1 MKNQPPRRPSNHFHI
16 TYTETKDGW
25 VWEFLNPSGFILA
38 RSPQAYTYRWTS
50 RRSAQ
55 AMLDGIRNNAV
66 YEDGD
71 PNGRDYPFERA
82 SPKKKKPA
90 VGGEADLIDRSE
102 K

>member
-1 MKNQPPRRPSNHFHI
+1 
-16 TYTETKDGW
+16 
-25 VWEFLNPSGFILA
+25 
-38 RSPQAYTYRWTS
+38 
-50 RRSAQ
+50 
-55 AMLDGIRNNAV
+55 MLDGIRNNAV